1 MFYFPI
7 TTSLLISFIISLVML
22 LMNKFR

>member
-7 TTSLLISFIISLVML
+7 TTSLLISFIISLVIL

>member
-7 TTSLLISFIISLVML
+7 TTSILISFIISLVIL